1 MLTRHINMR
10 QQEGAVSLGI
20 IIIIA
25 AVGGFLWLSLRLI
38 PHYIDFETVK
48 SVMEDLPGPQVHEM
62 DKSAIR
68 ESLEKRFKIN
78 NLRTFKVRDVVK
90 IERTSKSTVVNVA
103 YEVREPLMF
112 NIDVVLSFQDEY
124 IYQ

>member
-1 MLTRHINMR
+1 MLNRLINKR
-10 QQEGAVSLGI
+10 KQDGAVSLGI

-25 AVGGFLWLSLRLI
+25 AVVGFIWLSLRLV
-38 PHYIDFETVK
+38 PHYIDFETMK

-62 DKSAIR
+62 DKRAIR
-68 ESLEKRFKIN
+68 TSLEKRFKIN

-90 IERTSKSTVVNVA
+90 IERTSKNTVVSIA

-112 NIDVVLSFQDEY
+112 NIDMVLSFEDQY
-124 IYQ
+124 TYQ